1 MNALLPMYLLRPEN
15 LPRPKE
21 RCGQCGREAMVN
33 MVPWYQTRHWIWS
46 ISGALFV
53 LCLGAATRAQTA
65 ADAATAQAADA
76 VPAWLFSGNSP
87 KATTASGVER
97 SAVKLPGSELTFHPA
112 QLIDLFFAPDWFPR
126 AHAPMPEVVAH
137 GRRPDVYACGYCHL
151 PSGQGRPENSSL
163 AGLPAAYIE
172 QQVAD
177 FKSGDR
183 RSPWQRPY
191 RPSDLMIHLAAFI
204 TQEEVSSA
212 AEYFSKLRLRP
223 RVRMV
228 ESSRVP
234 RARVE
239 GLVYV
244 AIRGGGDEELGERL
258 LEFAPDPLRHER
270 RDETMRYIA
279 YAPIGSIGRGHSLAN
294 FGIRLDGGERPNL
307 ACVSCHGAALRGVS
321 AIPGLAAR
329 SPSYLLRQLL
339 AFKVG
344 ARVGQT
350 GAPMQAVAASLQ
362 LGDMI
367 DAAAYAAS
375 LPP

>member
-1 MNALLPMYLLRPEN
+1 
-15 LPRPKE
+15 
-21 RCGQCGREAMVN
+21 
-33 MVPWYQTRHWIWS
+33 MVPWYQTKLL
-46 ISGALFV
+46 AFCV
-53 LCLGAATRAQTA
+53 FCVFAATLRAQTA
-65 ADAATAQAADA
+65 ADG
-76 VPAWLFSGNSP
+76 VPAWLFPGNPP
-87 KATTASGVER
+87 KAAASSSVER
-97 SAVKLPGSELTFHPA
+97 TAVHLPRSELTFRAA
-112 QLIDLFFAPDWFPR
+112 QLTDLFYAPDWFPR
-126 AHAPMPEVVAH
+126 AHGPMPEVVAH
-137 GRRPDVYACGYCHL
+137 GRPPDVYACGYCHL

-183 RSPWQRPY
+183 HSPWHRPY
-191 RPSDLMIHLAAFI
+191 GPSDLMIHLAAFV
-204 TQEEVSSA
+204 TPEEVASA

-223 RVRMV
+223 RVWVV
-228 ESSRVP
+228 ENSRVP

-239 GLVYV
+239 GSVYV
-244 AIRGGGDEELGERL
+244 ALRGGGDEELGDRL
-258 LEFAPDPLRHER
+258 LEFAPDPVRHES

-279 YAPIGSIGRGHSLAN
+279 YAPVGSIGRGRSLAN
-294 FGIRLDGGERPNL
+294 FGIRLAGEVRPSV
-307 ACVSCHGAALRGVS
+307 ACASCHGAALRGVG

-350 GAPMQAVAASLQ
+350 GAPMQPVAASLQ

-367 DAAAYAAS
+367 DAVAYAAS